1 VVPPGLIDS
10 PLPIPPTPEEDRS
23 IRTGDFIDNNNNGV
37 DDRDEKPGIE
47 RPRGPSFID
56 LIGTVDPNSDIGRL
70 IARLRKDVGAKPG
83 GPSRG
88 GTKGSDVSI
97 STPPSGVGGIPIY
110 TPPPISSTPPP
121 TYDIGIPVTDIPT
134 PGYIANPLPVPPG
147 AGTSTPYFT
156 PTPGG
161 LTPGTIP
168 TSMDL
173 PSLRTSD
180 VPFQAI
186 GANPNLSPTVL
197 GGAENLGYYTDRFGN
212 IILSPGAVRPPGYA
226 EGGNVTLEDLLKGEA
241 KEKYKDSI
249 KNFESARAL
258 LNALKLGEGTS
269 TTEFSSTPLSQ
280 TVKRTTKR
288 PIEKKTD
295 KGTAKGMAMELESL
309 TTAQGPERAPD
320 TLAELLK
327 MSENVRA
334 RDAMSAKDL
343 LRNTFGTETLSKK
356 QLSRLGDLMT
366 RRFAEGGDVKRGR
379 RRGA

>member
-1 VVPPGLIDS
+1 
-10 PLPIPPTPEEDRS
+10 
-23 IRTGDFIDNNNNGV
+23 
-37 DDRDEKPGIE
+37 
-47 RPRGPSFID
+47 
-56 LIGTVDPNSDIGRL
+56 
-70 IARLRKDVGAKPG
+70 
-83 GPSRG
+83 
-88 GTKGSDVSI
+88 
-97 STPPSGVGGIPIY
+97 
-110 TPPPISSTPPP
+110 
-121 TYDIGIPVTDIPT
+121 
-134 PGYIANPLPVPPG
+134 
-147 AGTSTPYFT
+147 
-156 PTPGG
+156 
-161 LTPGTIP
+161 
-168 TSMDL
+168 MDL

-180 VPFQAI
+180 LPLQAI
-186 GANPNLSPTVL
+186 GENPNLSPTVL

-327 MSENVRA
+327 MSENVRS

-343 LRNTFGTETLSKK
+343 MRNTFGAETLSKK